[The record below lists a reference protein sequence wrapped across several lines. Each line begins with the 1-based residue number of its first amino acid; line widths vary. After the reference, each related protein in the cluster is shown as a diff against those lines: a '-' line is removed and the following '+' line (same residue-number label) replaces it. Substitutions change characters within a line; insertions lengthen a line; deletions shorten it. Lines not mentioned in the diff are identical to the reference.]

1 MGFIRAKTSQL
12 AITRA
17 YVLALVVIA
26 GLASAGMG
34 TTLLLLH
41 VEEQSSVE
49 INVAGRQRMLSQ
61 RIGMFVGELASMRQ
75 PEVQSGL
82 RERLAACIDLFERA
96 HHQLLVMDH
105 GGLQATAGE
114 GIDCRRGLSP
124 RPPTAAWSEET
135 SVAFV
140 AGDPSLDDRVTEFIR
155 LARAIA
161 SDPGLDRAQVDA
173 LLAAAQDGM
182 PQAID
187 RFVNLL
193 QLQAEQG
200 VERTRLVTIAIWA
213 ATLLLLI
220 LQGLFT
226 FRPLRRRVDGAV
238 SSLED
243 TIDTLRLR
251 EAELLRAKNAA
262 EAANRTKSQFLSSMS
277 HELRTPLNGIIG
289 SADLL
294 KSDPVAP
301 LNDDQRKLVSLIF
314 RSGEHLLTLID
325 EILDFAGLQA
335 GTLRLSM
342 EPVDPALHLSEC
354 VAVADTIADKHGVR
368 LIDQTADQTLPHIW
382 SDAVRFKQVVLN
394 LISNAVK
401 YNLPGGTVTVQAA
414 VRNGDRLRVTVSDTG
429 RGISAEDYDKIFE
442 PFQRLGLES
451 LSIEGT
457 GIGLSI
463 CKDLVERM
471 NGSIG
476 FSSVVGEGSAFWF
489 ELPVVEGLKPV
500 TSTLRPTAMPETGAA
515 PVPPAGGGTVLY
527 IEDNPDNILLMRE
540 VISRLPGFRLLS
552 AREAATGLQ
561 LALTVRPDVVLLDIN
576 LPGIDGYQ
584 ALDALRS
591 APAVRDTPVI
601 AITASAR
608 PDDIDRGLA
617 AGFDAYLTKPL
628 DAQKLLATLAALLQ
642 QDEEEEPA

>member
-1 MGFIRAKTSQL
+1 MGFIRAETSQL

-26 GLASAGMG
+26 LLATAGMG
-34 TTLLLLH
+34 TTLLLLR

-61 RIGMFVGELASMRQ
+61 RIGMSVAELAGMRQ
-75 PEVQSGL
+75 PEAEADL
-82 RERLAACIDLFERA
+82 RRRLSACVDLFERA
-96 HHQLLVMDH
+96 HHQLLLMDQDALH
-105 GGLQATAGE
+105 ATAAE
-114 GIDCRRGLSP
+114 GIDCRPGRTV
-124 RPPTAAWSEET
+124 RPPVETWAEDITAAFLT
-135 SVAFV
+135 GA
-140 AGDPSLDDRVTEFIR
+140 PSLDDRVTHFIHA
-155 LARAIA
+155 ARIIA
-161 SDPGLDRAQVDA
+161 SDPELDRAQVDA
-173 LLAAAQDGM
+173 LLEAAQDGM

-193 QLQAEQG
+193 QRQAEQG
-200 VERTRLVTIAIWA
+200 IERTRLATLAIWA
-213 ATLLLLI
+213 VTVLLLLA
-220 LQGLFT
+220 QGLFT
-226 FRPLRRRVDGAV
+226 FRPLRRRVDAALT
-238 SSLED
+238 SLED

-294 KSDPVAP
+294 KSDPAAP
-301 LNDDQRKLVSLIF
+301 LNDDQYKLVSLIF
-314 RSGEHLLTLID
+314 RSGDHLLTLID

-335 GTLRLSM
+335 GTLRLSL
-342 EPVDPALHLSEC
+342 EPVDPATHLAEC
-354 VAVADTIADKHGVR
+354 VAVAETIAEKGGIR
-368 LIDQTADQTLPHIW
+368 LIDQTDGQPLPHVW
-382 SDAVRFKQVVLN
+382 ADAVRFKQIVLN
-394 LISNAVK
+394 LISNGVK
-401 YNLPGGTVTVQAA
+401 YNVPGGSVTVRASLEEGK
-414 VRNGDRLRVTVSDTG
+414 VLRVTVSDTG
-429 RGISAEDYDKIFE
+429 RGIPAEDYDKIFE

-463 CKDLVERM
+463 SKDLVTRM

-476 FSSVVGEGSAFWF
+476 FSSRVGEGSAFWF

-500 TSTLRPTAMPETGAA
+500 TVVARQEPEAA
-515 PVPPAGGGTVLY
+515 DTPEPPADGGTVLY

-540 VISRLPGFRLLS
+540 VISRLPGFRLIS
-552 AREAATGLQ
+552 AREAATGLK
-561 LALTVRPDVVLLDIN
+561 LAVTVRPDVVLLDIN
-576 LPGIDGYQ
+576 LPGMDGYQ
-584 ALDALRS
+584 ALAALK
-591 APAVRDTPVI
+591 AEQTAEDVPVI

-617 AGFDAYLTKPL
+617 AGFDAYMTKPL
-628 DAQKLLATLAALLQ
+628 DARRLLATLSKLLRKD
-642 QDEEEEPA
+642 QDLTV